1 MAVGDIVLSV
11 TADVS
16 PLQSGMAK
24 GVSALAA
31 MEKSGKA
38 LATQLDKIGEA
49 GVKFQQQVRDF
60 AGVSDGIAKSARSSA
75 QAFQAFD
82 DARAS
87 VDRLRAS
94 YDPLFAASQ
103 RYEAALRELDAALE
117 MGVLTGN
124 QHAQMVDRLGDAYLG
139 AGTQLDRAHGGLL
152 GMGNISDQTRGK
164 IQQIG
169 FQVQDFAVQVGAG
182 TSATQA
188 FAQQFPQLAGA
199 FGPVGIA
206 IGTAAAI
213 SIPLLVAAFGDGGK
227 AAQTFA
233 QTVDALS
240 AATRRFNEAA
250 KAYSA
255 DGLQDILDKYGEI
268 NGEVLQLIENQRNY
282 AMAAAQDAAV
292 QAIRKLAEEFGV
304 ASINLDAVGR
314 AAQTS
319 QIAIVNMSRELGL
332 SVDETRALVR
342 AMQEAS
348 TADTFEEQAAAI
360 GKVNTILGKS
370 SIAAGELA
378 GAALEAESNLREL
391 AATEPSAN
399 WLAPAIE
406 AAKSLYGYLFAANQ
420 QNAAL
425 AGALRIGASA
435 ESGSGSIA
443 PPGVSPGFTAPATIN
458 VPAINTG
465 GSGGGGGGQNP
476 LIADLEALQNQLA
489 TQAELEQQA
498 FDASQATLQAALDQ
512 RMITMA
518 EYQASMERLQ
528 AQHQER
534 MSQIDVAR
542 YGDGQQQ
549 LAGYLGVIA
558 DTFQSGNERMQ
569 KMGRI
574 FGAAEA
580 LVNAWRAYSQTLAD
594 PRLPFFAKFAAGAAV
609 LSAGM
614 NAVNA
619 IKSGSSGGA
628 ARASAPSAAS
638 APASPLEVRLTG
650 FGPGDLISGGMIGS
664 LLDKLSAEAG
674 DRGYK
679 IMVAA

>member
-1 MAVGDIVLSV
+1 MAIGDIVLSV

-38 LATQLDKIGEA
+38 LAAQLDKIGEA
-49 GVKFQQQVRDF
+49 GVKFQAQVRDF
-60 AGVSDGIAKSARSSA
+60 AGISDGIAKSARSSA
-75 QAFQAFD
+75 QAFEAFD
-82 DARAS
+82 NARAS

-103 RYEAALRELDAALE
+103 RYEAALRELDSALE
-117 MGVLTGN
+117 MGVISGT

-139 AGTQLDRAHGGLL
+139 AGTQLDRAQGGLL
-152 GMGNISDQTRGK
+152 GLGNMSNETRGK
-164 IQQIG
+164 IQQMG

-199 FGPVGIA
+199 FGPVGVA
-206 IGTAAAI
+206 IGTLAAI
-213 SIPLLVAAFGDGGK
+213 TLPLLVAAFGDGGK
-227 AAQTFA
+227 AAKTFA
-233 QTVDALS
+233 ERVDDLE

-268 NGEVLQLIENQRNY
+268 NGQVLSLIENQRNY
-282 AMAAAQDAAV
+282 AMAAAQETAVAAV
-292 QAIRKLAEEFGV
+292 RALADEFGV
-304 ASINLDAVGR
+304 AAINLEATGR
-314 AAQTS
+314 AAQGS
-319 QIAIVNMSRELGL
+319 QIALGNMSRELGISL
-332 SVDETRALVR
+332 EDTKALVQ

-348 TADTFEEQAAAI
+348 QATTFEEQAAAL

-370 SIAAGELA
+370 TKAAGELA
-378 GAALEAESNLREL
+378 GKVLDAESNLRQL
-391 AATEPSAN
+391 AATEPAAN
-399 WLAPAIE
+399 WLSPAIQ
-406 AAKSLYGYLFAANQ
+406 AAKDLYGYLFAAKTTNDQ
-420 QNAAL
+420 LSSAL
-425 AGALRIGASA
+425 SVGATASSAG
-435 ESGSGSIA
+435 GSLSL
-443 PPGVSPGFTAPATIN
+443 PGVSPGNTPPATITIPPIDN
-458 VPAINTG
+458 
-465 GSGGGGGGQNP
+465 GGGGGGGGTNP
-476 LIADLEALQNQLA
+476 LIADLEALQQQLA

-498 FDASQATLQAALDQ
+498 FDASQATLQAALAQ
-512 RMITMA
+512 RMITQ
-518 EYQASMERLQ
+518 EQYQAQMERLQ
-528 AQHQER
+528 QQHQDR
-534 MSQIDVAR
+534 MAEIDVAR
-542 YGDGQQQ
+542 YGDGAQQMS
-549 LAGYLGVIA
+549 AYFGVLA
-558 DTFQSGNERMQ
+558 DTFASGNERMQ
-569 KMGRI
+569 RLGRI

-580 LVNAWRAYSQTLAD
+580 LTNAWRAYAQAIGD
-594 PRLPFFAKFAAGAAV
+594 PTLPFFTKFAAGAAV

-614 NAVNA
+614 RAVNA

-628 ARASAPSAAS
+628 ARAPTASATS
-638 APASPLEVRLTG
+638 APAAPLEVRLTG
-650 FGPGDLISGGMIGS
+650 FGPGDMFTGGMIGS